1 MAMSSST
8 TTLTIL
14 ALLPLIGWRMYW
26 RVRRMI
32 GRQRL
37 SRVRPWI
44 TLIVFPLLLCLLAL
58 SAFAPPHPQPQRL
71 AWLAAGLAIGGLL
84 AVYGLKR
91 TRFEPTPEGL
101 YYTPDSRLGIALSVL
116 FISRVLYRL
125 LQLLVIGV
133 DTAPQGNEFTL
144 SPYTLGPVGMLFG
157 YYIGYAIGL
166 VRWRR
171 RILRAKRERESAAQ
185 QQD

>member
-1 MAMSSST
+1 MDAAHT
-8 TTLTIL
+8 TVLTIL
-14 ALLPLIGWRMYW
+14 ALLPLIGWRMYM

-44 TLIVFPLLLCLLAL
+44 TLAVFPLLLGLLSL

-71 AWLAAGLAIGGLL
+71 VWLAAGLALGGLL
-84 AVYGLKR
+84 AIYGLKR
-91 TRFEPTPEGL
+91 THYEPTREGL

-116 FISRVLYRL
+116 FVARIAYRL
-125 LQLLVIGV
+125 IQLLVMGV

-144 SPYTLGPVGMLFG
+144 SPYTLGPVGMFSG
-157 YYIGYAIGL
+157 YYIGYAVGL
-166 VRWRR
+166 LRWRFR
-171 RILRAKRERESAAQ
+171 VLRARREREAAAQ
-185 QQD
+185 KQA